1 MTDERI
7 EGLIARA
14 EAWFKQ
20 TAAIDKAPID
30 LVGDMLAQLRADHP
44 APSSLAR
51 QIMRGLERG
60 AQRTPQD
67 YAIEFGGYLADR
79 AVTFLRLMEEPD
91 MGADNPDHQAEV
103 YRALR
108 SAVYEFRKRA
118 ARCAPDVHIAVGP
131 EAVDEALD
139 TEHLTPEQQRVMDK
153 ALRRPCAI
161 IDKSTLT
168 APDVVDRITG
178 ERNPVPLLRPACPNT
193 VVPTVHFRFK
203 AGRLQQ
209 LVEHPSGGWWRWWGT
224 RIVCGAERRPAG

>member
-14 EAWFKQ
+14 EAWVKQ

-131 EAVDEALD
+131 EAVDEVIAQMPSPVASAQD
-139 TEHLTPEQQRVMDK
+139 AEATVTEQGGGGAPTAASRPSKQDDAVSDGPVGGYTEARAK
-153 ALRRPCAI
+153 AL
-161 IDKSTLT
+161 
-168 APDVVDRITG
+168 VDSRVASWESGSEPKPKI
-178 ERNPVPLLRPACPNT
+178 CPT
-193 VVPTVHFRFK
+193 
-203 AGRLQQ
+203 
-209 LVEHPSGGWWRWWGT
+209 
-224 RIVCGAERRPAG
+224 CGLPMKEG